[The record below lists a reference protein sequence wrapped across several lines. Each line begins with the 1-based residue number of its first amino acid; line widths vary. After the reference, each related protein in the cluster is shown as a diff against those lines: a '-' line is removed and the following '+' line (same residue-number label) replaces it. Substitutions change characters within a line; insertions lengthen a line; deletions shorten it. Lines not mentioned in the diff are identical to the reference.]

1 MITAVRIINVTI
13 IIKMVRV
20 HKVYTENKMA
30 RIIITTMN
38 NHENHNN
45 GKEDNNDNEDNN
57 NDNNKNNKNNSD
69 N

>member
-1 MITAVRIINVTI
+1 MITAIRIINVTI

-30 RIIITTMN
+30 RIIITTIN

-57 NDNNKNNKNNSD
+57 KNNKNNCD

>member
-1 MITAVRIINVTI
+1 MITAIRIINVTI

-30 RIIITTMN
+30 RIIITTIN

-57 NDNNKNNKNNSD
+57 KNNKNNSD